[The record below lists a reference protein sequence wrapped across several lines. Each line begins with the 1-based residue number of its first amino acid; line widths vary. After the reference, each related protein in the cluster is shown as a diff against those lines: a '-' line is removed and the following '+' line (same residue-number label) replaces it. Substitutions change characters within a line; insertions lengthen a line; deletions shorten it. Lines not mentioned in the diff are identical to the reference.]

1 MLGTYGFLP
10 PKIKLIGSI
19 CVALDEFVPELVSK
33 QAVARRDG
41 DEEDK
46 LTQGAARKSR
56 KQKVKSTNRPGRPRN
71 DSPAVERK
79 QVGDRYDRSGSFA
92 RTVGHFNV
100 NDDFFGPLPI
110 GGVS

>member
-1 MLGTYGFLP
+1 MGLLP
-10 PKIKLIGSI
+10 PEIKLIGSL

-46 LTQGAARKSR
+46 LTQGAARKRTR
-56 KQKVKSTNRPGRPRN
+56 KPKKRTHAKPGRPRKER
-71 DSPAVERK
+71 PAVERK
-79 QVGDRYDRSGSFA
+79 APDERFDSRGAFA
-92 RTVGHFNV
+92 RSEGRLNA